1 MKRDDAVRM
10 YTAEEMVESN
20 IQAFKE
26 GIQAGLAGA
35 LVAIKQLE
43 IAIAIGAL
51 TYVDT
56 WNALKEVLGKQI
68 KDVGGRE
75 WK

>member
-1 MKRDDAVRM
+1 MKRDDAFRM

-20 IQAFKE
+20 TKAFKE

-43 IAIAIGAL
+43 IAIDSGAL

-56 WNALKEVLGKQI
+56 WNALKTVLDKQI
-68 KDVGGRE
+68 KDVGGKE